1 MTTAWPEVAL
11 GDICQFKY
19 GKSMPASARSGLG
32 FPVFGSNGEVGR
44 HEDALTSGPTIVVG
58 RKGSF
63 GEVHFS
69 ESACWP
75 IDTTYFIDESATS
88 QDLRWLFYL
97 LGTLGLTELNRA
109 AAIPGLNR
117 ADAYRKRFPLP
128 PIDEQR
134 RIAAILDKADGVRA
148 KRKAALE
155 TLETLSQAIFV
166 EMFGSDGVGPLE
178 TLGKLLES
186 ASVFTDGDWVESKD
200 QDPKGSVRLIQLADI
215 GDGFFVDK
223 SARFLTRQKSEEL
236 RCTFLKPGDVLV
248 ARMPDP
254 LGRACIFPDSPQE
267 CVTVVDVCVIRPDGS
282 EIDPVWLTASIN
294 SPRFRLQISSFATGT
309 TRSRISRSNLSKL
322 SLRVAPIARQ
332 REFAAVIQ
340 NLEQAAFALKVS
352 GNGLDNLFFS
362 LQQKAFQG
370 TL

>member
-63 GEVHFS
+63 GEVHLS

-128 PIDEQR
+128 PLDEQR
-134 RIAAILDKADGVRA
+134 RIAAILDKADEVRA

-155 TLETLSQAIFV
+155 TLETLSQAIFI
-166 EMFGSDGVGPLE
+166 EMFGDDACKRNGWDVKPIGE
-178 TLGKLLES
+178 FVRIRNGFMFKS
-186 ASVFTDGDWVESKD
+186 ADFSEDGD
-200 QDPKGSVRLIQLADI
+200 L
-215 GDGFFVDK
+215 
-223 SARFLTRQKSEEL
+223 
-236 RCTFLKPGDVLV
+236 
-248 ARMPDP
+248 
-254 LGRACIFPDSPQE
+254 
-267 CVTVVDVCVIRPDGS
+267 VIRISDLGQNFVQLDHTARIPREKAGRGTSFSLDRGDILISMSGS
-282 EIDPVWLTASIN
+282 IGKVAVMPETNGCSVYQNQRIGKVEFMSDALLP
-294 SPRFRLQISSFATGT
+294 SFALEFF
-309 TRSRISRSNLSKL
+309 RSEFFISRAKKLSAGVALSNLSGKQIESTPCPIPPIDL
-322 SLRVAPIARQ
+322 QEEFHTSVCGVNSARRLAEVQLKDQNYLFSSLR
-332 REFAAVIQ
+332 
-340 NLEQAAFALKVS
+340 
-352 GNGLDNLFFS
+352 
-362 LQQKAFQG
+362 QKAFQG
-370 TL
+370 AL